1 MLKIS
6 ENMNIELQKFNTWSK
21 SILNL
26 SGPIIE
32 PVSVGRMANFGEIQ
46 VQFLH
51 PYQSLGGN
59 SGRKDKIFPKKI
71 AKSILTV

>member
-1 MLKIS
+1 
-6 ENMNIELQKFNTWSK
+6 MNIELQKFNAWSK
-21 SILNL
+21 SILNQ

-51 PYQSLGGN
+51 PYQSLEVN
-59 SGRKDKIFPKKI
+59 SGRKDKIFPKKNFQRASSLYKI
-71 AKSILTV
+71 SVIS